1 MRSRQSVVSDLFNS
15 LAVILLLGTSPTSHA
30 AGDPR
35 RGAATFA
42 QECAVCHSAQEG
54 RNKVGPS
61 LFAVV
66 GRKAGSIAD
75 YIYSAPMKRSDFVW
89 SPDKIDAYIADP
101 QQVVPGDKM
110 KYHGLA
116 DAQDRADV
124 IAYLN
129 TLH

>member
-1 MRSRQSVVSDLFNS
+1 MRSRQSVGSYLFIS
-15 LAVILLLGTSPTSHA
+15 LALTLLLAASPASHA
-30 AGDPR
+30 AGDPK

-42 QECAVCHSAQEG
+42 QECAVCHSTQEG
-54 RNKVGPS
+54 KNKLGPS

-116 DAQDRADV
+116 GEKDRADV